1 VVSAGLAVL
10 GAVTVAQGSG
20 LGPAVLPDIFIRPL
34 LGAFVALFA
43 LSFLGNAASKS
54 RIERLHG
61 VSLTIVLAGSC
72 VILGSA
78 RLSGRLQQRQH
89 RRITRFPRLR
99 EDLGRVFVGHLVE
112 QLVLRPREE
121 PRTAEARWPDHHVAG
136 QKRLKHVALAHQ
148 KGPHHR

>member
-1 VVSAGLAVL
+1 VTLLAGIAGLSGFVWLAVFQVLLALGLPLGAMAWGGTHRVLPGRLRVASVVSAGLAVL

-72 VILGSA
+72 VILL
-78 RLSGRLQQRQH
+78 LS
-89 RRITRFPRLR
+89 
-99 EDLGRVFVGHLVE
+99 
-112 QLVLRPREE
+112 
-121 PRTAEARWPDHHVAG
+121 
-136 QKRLKHVALAHQ
+136 
-148 KGPHHR
+148 